1 MCKSAG
7 MHSNCTLQ
15 HFQLHTIH
23 DYMVYIYIHNIYIYV
38 YIVFFFGFVF
48 WLLIWSCQRLLAP
61 LPPGRLP
68 ALGFSGYHFANGK
81 LDANQPFHFFFFL
94 GGVVT
99 LRGTWQVWMH
109 AASVPGSHAVVRAV
123 EEWQEWESPDSPCLA
138 MLRLKIRQNMSNEF
152 FPTHARAFAGQASRA
167 YSFHLI
173 SWHVWFIMGFI
184 IVDPRADQRLD

>member
-1 MCKSAG
+1 MYILYFFSVLYSDYWFEAVRGYLPHCPRVG
-7 MHSNCTLQ
+7 
-15 HFQLHTIH
+15 FQLLGFLVIILP
-23 DYMVYIYIHNIYIYV
+23 MESLMQISLSIF
-38 YIVFFFGFVF
+38 VFFG
-48 WLLIWSCQRLLAP
+48 
-61 LPPGRLP
+61 
-68 ALGFSGYHFANGK
+68 
-81 LDANQPFHFFFFL
+81 